1 MIKTYAGLSDA
12 AIGPTNAD
20 TDVASNA
27 HKKYTPRTKA
37 SLWLYLAVLM
47 GSLGCGQTVS
57 EAPIAPAKPAPA
69 DHPTA
74 KNPPEPDPMPYRI
87 LQDRP
92 DRLLAELPNRMIVLA
107 AQVHA
112 APVVS
117 AQVWIKTGS
126 IYEQEH
132 IGAGLSHFLE
142 HLIAGGTTANRTEA
156 QTNAI
161 LSTIGAQTNAAT
173 SLDTVR
179 YYINTS
185 SAYTDQAVDLLC
197 DWMLN
202 SQITQQ
208 EYERERSVIQR
219 EFEMGQGEPGRILWK
234 LTQHARYQAHPARH
248 PTIGYLDEF
257 LSITRNEIYDFYK
270 RMYVPNNMV
279 FVVVGDI
286 DKQAVVEQIAQA
298 WQGQKPAP
306 LPQVTFPIEPQS
318 EDGPSESSGVADID
332 KPQLRLA
339 WPGTRLA
346 GPGDYALDLLGTI
359 LGQGESSRLTRTVR
373 DEQRLVN
380 TIQSYNASFPWGE
393 GFFGIDAEVATA
405 KLEVNKDGDNDDDAH
420 HNAIQ
425 AAKAAILEQVAR
437 IRTDGV
443 SDEELARAKRKALAA
458 VSYSGQSAQALA
470 TRLATDLIGMK
481 DPDYLQRYAQA
492 IQAVTAQE
500 VQDAAVQFLQP
511 SRLIDIKLLPTPTGD
526 KPQSLARPADPPQ
539 AEHYERQAVNL
550 DNAEILDHLRKQ
562 IDPAS
567 AQTPSMRVEPIQRH
581 VLPNGLRVLVCRSTI
596 VPAVAIQMYHL
607 GGLLA
612 DKTGQEGLANTVA
625 TMRIKG
631 TTTRTANQIA
641 RQIEDLGASLS
652 THGGFNTTYS
662 RAVCLKEDWATAL
675 DLLADVTLNPT
686 FPDDE
691 WAKLQPRLLAAVDRL
706 TDTWTGELRQEF
718 RQAFFGDH
726 PWSRS
731 PVGRQEVIG
740 SLTPDD
746 MRAFYHQH
754 LDASQ
759 TVLAVFGDIDP
770 DAVVSR
776 VQQLFEAMPSNPGKH
791 TFHPAVPLNPASGLL
806 QIKTSKPLAA
816 VQIGFGPTVDRT
828 GDDYPA
834 IEVLSAVLSRFPSGW
849 LEQELRGR
857 GPGLVYAVGAGQ
869 FTGLVPGYFAVL
881 FNTQPDTVTEALRR
895 AMGVVRRVRDTRVDD
910 ETLAAAKAKV
920 LTETFLYKQTNA
932 NRAADAAINEL
943 YGLGLD
949 EPNNFRQQ
957 VQQLSAEQLQ
967 AVAQKYLR
975 QPTTVVLNFQPQPTD
990 ELEQAIAPS
999 TQPATQP

>member
-1 MIKTYAGLSDA
+1 
-12 AIGPTNAD
+12 
-20 TDVASNA
+20 
-27 HKKYTPRTKA
+27 
-37 SLWLYLAVLM
+37 
-47 GSLGCGQTVS
+47 
-57 EAPIAPAKPAPA
+57 
-69 DHPTA
+69 
-74 KNPPEPDPMPYRI
+74 MPYRV

-92 DRLLAELPNRMIVLA
+92 DRLLVELPNRMIILA
-107 AQVHA
+107 AEVHA

-142 HLIAGGTTANRTEA
+142 HLIAGGTTTNRTEA
-156 QTNAI
+156 QTNTI

-202 SQITQQ
+202 SRITPQ

-257 LSITRNEIYDFYK
+257 LTITRDEIYDFYK

-286 DKQAVVEQIAQA
+286 DKRRVVEQIAQT
-298 WQGQKPAP
+298 WQKQKPSP
-306 LPQVTFPIEPQS
+306 LPLVTFPIEPQS
-318 EDGPSESSGVADID
+318 DEGASESSGFADID
-332 KPQLRLA
+332 KPRIRLA

-346 GPGDYALDLLGTI
+346 APGDYALDLLGTI
-359 LGQGESSRLTRTVR
+359 LGQGESSRLIRTVR

-393 GFFGIDAEVATA
+393 GFFGIDAEVAA
-405 KLEVNKDGDNDDDAH
+405 ARPEVTKGGDNGDNTH
-420 HNAIQ
+420 PNAIQ
-425 AAKAAILEQVAR
+425 AAKTAILEQVAR

-443 SDEELARAKRKALAA
+443 SGQELARAKRKAMAA
-458 VSYSGQSAQALA
+458 VTYSGQSAQALA

-492 IQAVTAQE
+492 IQAVTAQD
-500 VQDAAVQFLQP
+500 VQDAAVRFLHP
-511 SRLIDIKLLPTPTGD
+511 SRLIDINLLPTPPGQQ
-526 KPQSLARPADPPQ
+526 PQSLARPADPPQ
-539 AEHYERQAVNL
+539 AEHYERQTVNL
-550 DNAEILDHLRKQ
+550 DNAQILDHLRTQ
-562 IDPAS
+562 LDPAS
-567 AQTPSMRVEPIQRH
+567 AQTPSMRVEPVQRH

-596 VPAVAIQMYHL
+596 VPAVAIQMYQL
-607 GGLLA
+607 GGLLT

-625 TMRIKG
+625 MMRIKG
-631 TTTRTANQIA
+631 TTTRTADEIA
-641 RQIEDLGASLS
+641 RQIEDLGASLN
-652 THGGFNTTYS
+652 THGGYNTTYS
-662 RAVCLKEDWATAL
+662 RAVCLKDDWATVL

-731 PVGRQEVIG
+731 PVGRREVLQ

-746 MRAFYHQH
+746 LRSFYHQH

-770 DAVVSR
+770 DAVVSHVER
-776 VQQLFEAMPSNPGKH
+776 LFEAMPSHPGKH
-791 TFHPAVPLNPASGLL
+791 AFQPAVPLNPAGGLL

-816 VQIGFGPTVDRT
+816 VQIGFGPTVTRPS
-828 GDDYPA
+828 DDYPA
-834 IEVLSAVLSRFPSGW
+834 IEVLSGVLSRFPSGW

-869 FTGLVPGYFAVL
+869 FTGFVPGYFAVL

-895 AMGVVRRVRDTRVDD
+895 AMSVIRRVRDTIVDD

-920 LTETFLYKQTNA
+920 LTEAFLYKQTNA
-932 NRAADAAINEL
+932 DRAADAALNEL

-949 EPNNFRQQ
+949 EPNHFRQR
-957 VQQLSAEQLQ
+957 VQQLTAQQLQ
-967 AVAQKYLR
+967 AIAQKYLR
-975 QPTTVVLNFQPQPTD
+975 QPTTVIINFQPQPMV
-990 ELEQAIAPS
+990 ELEQAIAPP
-999 TQPATQP
+999 TPPADDTAAQ